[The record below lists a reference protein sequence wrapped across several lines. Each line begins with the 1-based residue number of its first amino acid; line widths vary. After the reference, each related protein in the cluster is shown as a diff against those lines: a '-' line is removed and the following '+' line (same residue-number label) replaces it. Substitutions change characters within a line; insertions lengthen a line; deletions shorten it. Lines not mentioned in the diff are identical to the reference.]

1 MYQKEHVLSSIT
13 LSDLSALIKVDEE

>member
-1 MYQKEHVLSSIT
+1 MYEKEHVLSSIT